1 MKKVFIDANII
12 ITVLNR
18 EYPAFRMASRIL
30 SLADNPS
37 YTIYTSATC
46 LAISFYFACKKCS
59 ESNAMEKIKTLC
71 EKIEIV
77 NAGQAEVKA
86 ALANQKVHDFEDGI
100 EYYSA
105 LHANCQ
111 YLVTENTEDFYF
123 ATIPVMKSEDFLRNI
138 VLKKS

>member
-1 MKKVFIDANII
+1 MKKVFVDANII

-30 SLADNPS
+30 SLADNPG

-59 ESNAMEKIKTLC
+59 EAKALEKIKILC
-71 EKIEIV
+71 EKIEV
-77 NAGQAEVKA
+77 VTSGQAEVKA
-86 ALANQKVHDFEDGI
+86 ALANQRIHDFEDGI

-111 YLVTENTEDFYF
+111 YIISEDTNDFYF
-123 ATIPVMKSEDFLRNI
+123 ATIPVLNGEDFLRNI
-138 VLKKS
+138 VLTK